1 MPAGDG
7 GRAMTDSHEEKAL
20 LGLCRAPSLMSATPS
35 RVRSAPHAR
44 AAYGHVPYKVR
55 RRSMQIYSPPGT
67 ARSFARRCAC
77 SELAGIRLLIR
88 SRRHSL
94 KYSLDPQTRAPTGC
108 TNTRTPTE
116 CLACSN
122 SPGLPFPHAS
132 WLPCLPLAA
141 RQPRVL
147 FGPLLPCW
155 HYSMRVRLHRPVYCV
170 VDAGAHAEQTL

>member
-94 KYSLDPQTRAPTGC
+94 KYSLTRPTL
-108 TNTRTPTE
+108 THPHRMYPNTRTPVQNISTAPGGYHFLMAAVFAFKSSPTSSSVWSAAAM
-116 CLACSN
+116 LALLN
-122 SPGLPFPHAS
+122 AS
-132 WLPCLPLAA
+132 QTAQTC
-141 RQPRVL
+141 VL
-147 FGPLLPCW
+147 RGGC
-155 HYSMRVRLHRPVYCV
+155 RRTC
-170 VDAGAHAEQTL
+170 

>member
-1 MPAGDG
+1 MRRRHCLVFAVHPASCQLP
-7 GRAMTDSHEEKAL
+7 RLACA
-20 LGLCRAPSLMSATPS
+20 
-35 RVRSAPHAR
+35 AR
-44 AAYGHVPYKVR
+44 RTQERPTGTFRKVR